1 MKKNSNSCD
10 CDSSSCSNHETDS
23 SQPVN
28 QQDENAQMKA
38 RMAMIKHKIMVMSGK
53 GGVGKSTVA
62 ANIAVALA
70 MEGKSVGLLDVDFHG
85 PSIPK
90 LLHLEGQML
99 MGSEDGMVP
108 VEYVHG
114 IKVMSLGFMM
124 GDQDS
129 AVIWRGPLKMGVIKQ
144 LLTDVSWGELD
155 YLIIDFPPGTGD
167 EPLSVAQYLPDADGA
182 VIVTTPQDLSLS
194 DVRKSID
201 FCRKLN
207 MKILGVIENMSGMV
221 CPHCG
226 NVVDVFKKGGGQIMA
241 SEMGVPFLGRIPL
254 DPKIVEASDN
264 GVPFVYHYN
273 ETEAAKAFSEAVLPI
288 LALEHK
294 AGKDTKKSK
303 ELKQKEN
310 PMKFVKIAIPVEG
323 GRLCAHFGHCETF
336 ILVDVDTENKAVIN
350 KIEMPPPPHEPGLLP
365 RWLHEKGA
373 NMIIAGGMGSR
384 AQGLFA
390 ESGIQVITGAPSEA
404 PEVLVKNY
412 LDGTLVVGDNVC
424 DH

>member
-1 MKKNSNSCD
+1 
-10 CDSSSCSNHETDS
+10 
-23 SQPVN
+23 
-28 QQDENAQMKA
+28 
-38 RMAMIKHKIMVMSGK
+38 
-53 GGVGKSTVA
+53 
-62 ANIAVALA
+62 

>member
-1 MKKNSNSCD
+1 MKKNSDSCD
-10 CDSSSCSNHETDS
+10 CDSASCSNHETAGG
-23 SQPVN
+23 QPVK
-28 QQDENAQMKA
+28 QQDENEQMKA
-38 RMAMIKHKIMVMSGK
+38 RMSKIKHKIMVMSGK

-62 ANIAVALA
+62 ANIAVAMA

-90 LLHLEGQML
+90 LLHLEGQL
-99 MGSEDGMVP
+99 LTGSEDGMQP
-108 VEYVHG
+108 VDYVHG
-114 IKVMSLGFMM
+114 IKVMSLGFML
-124 GDQDS
+124 GNQDS
-129 AVIWRGPLKMGVIKQ
+129 AVIWRGPLKIGVIKQ

-167 EPLSVAQYLPDADGA
+167 EPLSVAQFLPDADGA

-207 MKILGVIENMSGMV
+207 MKIIGVIENMSGMV

-226 NVVDVFKKGGGQIMA
+226 NVVDVFKKGGGQTMA
-241 SEMGVPFLGRIPL
+241 GEMGVPFLGRIPL
-254 DPKIVEASDN
+254 DPRIVTASDD
-264 GVPFVYHYN
+264 GVPFVYHFN

-288 LALEHK
+288 LMLEEQGGSVTVNPVNLK
-294 AGKDTKKSK
+294 PKESDMKSI
-303 ELKQKEN
+303 
-310 PMKFVKIAIPVEG
+310 KIAIPVEG

-336 ILVDVDTENKAVIN
+336 VLVDVDTETK
-350 KIEMPPPPHEPGLLP
+350 KIIKKEELPPPPHEPGLLP
-365 RWLHEKGA
+365 HWLHEKGA

-390 ESGIQVITGAPSEA
+390 ENGIQVLVGASSDA
-404 PEVLVKNY
+404 PEALVKNY
-412 LDGTLVVGDNVC
+412 LDGALVTGDNVC